1 MDLRVASLA
10 RYPSAMQREVERERQ
25 LALLSEGARERSSP
39 NPSCGLGN
47 TISMYG
53 LGNSGF
59 WLQDCQP
66 DTRIQVVGLLMT
78 NLISN
83 SEFFVSRHEFS
94 TFAPKFHKST

>member
-10 RYPSAMQREVERERQ
+10 RYPSATQREVERERQ

-53 LGNSGF
+53 LGNSGLC
-59 WLQDCQP
+59 LQDCQP
-66 DTRIQVVGLLMT
+66 DTKIQVVGLLMT
-78 NLISN
+78 HVLSN
-83 SEFFVSRHEFS
+83 SEYFAPRLEFS